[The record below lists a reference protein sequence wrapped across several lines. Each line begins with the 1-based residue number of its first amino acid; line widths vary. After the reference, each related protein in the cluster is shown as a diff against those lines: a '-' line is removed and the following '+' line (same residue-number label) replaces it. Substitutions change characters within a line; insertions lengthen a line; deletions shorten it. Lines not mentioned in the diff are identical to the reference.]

1 MLVTSLGTKRWIIP
15 KGWPMNGR
23 EPHEAAAREAL
34 EEAGVVGT
42 VGAEAI
48 GTYSYEKRRKS
59 GASVP
64 CNVEVFP
71 LDVGTQRK
79 RWREKG
85 RREVKWLPV
94 EEAAKTVSD
103 AGLLASSSLHGRA
116 AGAQRSRPR
125 PNEPGACPWTRLFL
139 IRLNRRVPIRRPLE
153 MRPLGAAMRRPRT
166 APEPA

>member
-1 MLVTSLGTKRWIIP
+1 MKKAGVKMRVQYAALPYRTDEEAVEILLVTSLGTKRWIIP

-103 AGLLASSSLHGRA
+103 AGLGELILAWSRRRRA
-116 AGAQRSRPR
+116 A
-125 PNEPGACPWTRLFL
+125 
-139 IRLNRRVPIRRPLE
+139 
-153 MRPLGAAMRRPRT
+153 
-166 APEPA
+166 EPAATE

>member
-1 MLVTSLGTKRWIIP
+1 MKKAGVKTRVQYAALPYRADEETVEILLVTSLGTKRWIIP

-71 LDVGTQRK
+71 LDVGTQRT

-85 RREVKWLPV
+85 RREVKWRPV
-94 EEAAKTVSD
+94 EEAAKTVSA
-103 AGLLASSSLHGRA
+103 AGLGELILAWSRRRRA
-116 AGAQRSRPR
+116 A
-125 PNEPGACPWTRLFL
+125 
-139 IRLNRRVPIRRPLE
+139 
-153 MRPLGAAMRRPRT
+153 
-166 APEPA
+166 EPAATE